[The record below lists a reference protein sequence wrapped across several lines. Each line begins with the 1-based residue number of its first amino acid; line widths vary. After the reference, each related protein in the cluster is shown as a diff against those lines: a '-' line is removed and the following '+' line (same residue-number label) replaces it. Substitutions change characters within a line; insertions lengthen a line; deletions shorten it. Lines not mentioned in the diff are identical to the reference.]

1 MLTKSQPNLND
12 LLDYIP
18 EQKTDLNNFE
28 VWKKKLSFEDVAF
41 WDKILENIVFT
52 GDYIRYLG
60 KVKRVVY
67 GPYETILNDPSWKVN
82 QRKQFTTYVMN
93 KFGSIDKF
101 NEYIKRQKEA
111 VIHYNEGIVYYTN
124 EKFNLIVCLNN
135 QINPMVYIL
144 LNKNV
149 DCTVKQLCSFNDSNA
164 KRVIANYIR
173 INFNGALKG
182 VKNESKIYDAFLE
195 EVSRGYHRIDKIPV
209 TFSNNPETYCLSYI
223 DLKKYNKI
231 GPTPAWDV
239 FVSQFETDNMKKEFM
254 SWVWGIFVDTDF
266 NRTVLWLEGPS
277 QTGKTTVANVI
288 SDHLAEYNQDM
299 VGSLAKHEDKFNL
312 SSVVNARLALYSD
325 AKDDRFFQRKDVLNL
340 TGRDIVFYE
349 EKFKNAE
356 SKKLYVKILVTTNH
370 QPNVDKDFE
379 RSRLLR
385 IKIDSKKVP
394 KKNMS
399 GITYSNKLADELPF
413 FLKKCKE
420 YYNQQSY

>member
-1 MLTKSQPNLND
+1 MLTKSQPSLND

-18 EQKTDLNNFE
+18 EQKTDVSNFE
-28 VWKKKLSFEDVAF
+28 SWKKELSLEDIAF

-93 KFGSIDKF
+93 KFRSIDKF

-124 EKFNLIVCLNN
+124 EKFNLVVFLNK
-135 QINPMVYIL
+135 QINPIVYVL
-144 LNKNV
+144 TNKDNN
-149 DCTVKQLCSFNDSNA
+149 CTVKQLCNLNEQNA
-164 KRVIANYIR
+164 KRMVANYIR
-173 INFNGALKG
+173 MNFNGSLKG
-182 VKNESKIYDAFLE
+182 IKNESKIYDAFLD
-195 EVSRGYHRIDKIPV
+195 EVSRGYHRIDKLPV
-209 TFSNNPETYCLSYI
+209 TFSNDPNIYCLSYI
-223 DLKKYNKI
+223 NLKRYIKV
-231 GPTPAWDV
+231 GPTPSWDV
-239 FVSQFETDNMKKEFM
+239 FISQFETEGMKKKFM
-254 SWVWGIFVDTDF
+254 SWVWGIFVDSDF
-266 NRTVLWLEGPS
+266 DRTVLWLEGPS
-277 QTGKTTVANVI
+277 QTGKTTIANVI
-288 SDHLAEYNQDM
+288 SDHLAEYNHEM
-299 VGSLAKHEDKFNL
+299 VGSLAKQEDKFNL

-325 AKDDRFFQRKDVLNL
+325 AKDERFFQRKDVLNL

-356 SKKLYVKILVTTNH
+356 SKKLYVKILVTTNYA
-370 QPNVDKDFE
+370 PNVDKDFE

-394 KKNMS
+394 EKNMS
-399 GITYSNKLADELPF
+399 GARFSNNLANELPF
-413 FLKKCKE
+413 FLNKCKE
-420 YYNQQSY
+420 FYNQPSY